1 LNSGDAGVAHAYAA
15 ARINRENAM
24 NLQPDLDFCPE
35 CEAKLEYDA
44 GELTCPNCG
53 WVADEVRVRQYE
65 QGHDYAPGRKNE

>member
-1 LNSGDAGVAHAYAA
+1 
-15 ARINRENAM
+15 M

-35 CEAKLEYDA
+35 CEAKLEYEA